1 MPITSVTKD
10 AESLTMTVV
19 ADFAATPRRLWDA
32 YLDPRTLER
41 FWGPPTYPA
50 VLPATTAT
58 SAGAASTR

>member
-41 FWGPPTYPA
+41 FWGRPPT
-50 VLPATTAT
+50 LPCSLATTAT
-58 SAGAASTR
+58 SAVAASTR